1 MTAKEKSVVIF
12 NALVDTAKNIRGYNK
27 TIEDIQRR
35 SDLDEETKSREVIIA
50 ETRRNDYREN
60 AHSQIKNLIAEF
72 VKSERDAH
80 AIKMVDLM
88 SNPVFGSTSHQLTVN
103 NALQIISIM
112 GDKMTAPTL
121 QRVITPL
128 IRSGDLLTLETL
140 KEVTSITVPHLYTTG
155 MVDFGPGLTSRP
167 LECAEGMAKLA
178 HTQLD
183 GSNPEYGLLEMF
195 FANKINE
202 TFGEGT
208 VVCE

>member
-1 MTAKEKSVVIF
+1 MTSKEKAIAIF
-12 NALVDTAKNIRGYNK
+12 NALVETAKNIRGYNK

-80 AIKMVDLM
+80 AIKMVDLI

-121 QRVITPL
+121 QRVINP
-128 IRSGDLLTLETL
+128 IMRSGDLLTLETL
-140 KEVTSITVPHLYTTG
+140 KEITSNTAPNLYASG
-155 MVDFGPGLTSRP
+155 MVNFGPGLTSQA
-167 LECAEGMAKLA
+167 LDCAENMAQLA
-178 HTQLD
+178 LNHLD
-183 GSNPEYGLLEMF
+183 SSTPEYGLLEMF

-202 TFGEGT
+202 AFGEGT